1 MRKDF
6 NIGAMENKI
15 KLNVIDKGWSL
26 KGMYLALL
34 RERENILK
42 SMQTIEARDTELA
55 DQIEY
60 LKETYAKS
68 IGL

>member
-1 MRKDF
+1 
-6 NIGAMENKI
+6 MENKI